1 MQTAETGRLGTMR
14 RAVVAGLCALL
25 VTPFMASPQTTS
37 YEVERIV
44 TVIVQGFKWGDA
56 QAAVDE
62 VDGKVTQE
70 LPIVNGVTARVGS
83 GDIERLREQPGIVNV
98 ERNATV
104 EFQGRPDYRTP
115 QRIQKVVRA
124 DKLWRDG
131 VTGEGVTVAIVDTG
145 VYADH
150 PDLAGRVT
158 HCEDFTHE
166 ANTEAHCA
174 DTFGHGTFM
183 AGLVAGDG
191 TSSNGDYK
199 GTAPDAEIVSIK
211 VAGYDGSTDVSHVL
225 AGIQWAV
232 AHKDIYDIDIL
243 SLSVG
248 SDSTVGTRLSP
259 LSFAVERAWASGIV
273 VVVSSGNRGPEMGT
287 VTSPADN
294 PYVITVGASND
305 ENTSNTVSDDQVPVF
320 SGRGPT
326 AEGLTK
332 PDVVSPGVSTV
343 SLRSPG
349 SYIDENFGSTA
360 RVGTS
365 YFKGTGTSMSNATVA
380 GTAAL
385 MLDRNPLL
393 IPNQVKHRLTDTAR
407 SIGTSDP
414 NLAGSGLIDAYAAAM
429 SDSLGMANQGISPST
444 GLGSLDA
451 ARGSIDVWVETPAGS
466 VALDGEVT
474 AQTSPDAID
483 PLNPLGLVA
492 YDPVQFTST
501 GWDATRWNATR
512 WNTEEWMATRW
523 NGAEFEATRW
533 NGTRWNGTRW
543 NNTDW
548 DATRWNDT
556 DWDATRW
563 NATRWNSAWYAVA
576 WD

>member
-1 MQTAETGRLGTMR
+1 MQTAGTVQLGHMR
-14 RAVVAGLCALL
+14 RALVAGLCALL
-25 VTPFMASPQTTS
+25 VVPFMASPQTAAQ
-37 YEVERIV
+37 EVDRLV

-56 QAAVDE
+56 HAAVTE
-62 VDGKVTQE
+62 VDGKITQD
-70 LPIVNGVTARVGS
+70 LPIVNGVSARVRTS
-83 GDIERLREQPGIVNV
+83 DIEVLRRQPGIVNV
-98 ERNATV
+98 ERNAKV
-104 EFQGRPDYRTP
+104 EFQGRPDFRLP
-115 QRIQKVVRA
+115 NRVQRVVRA
-124 DKLWRDG
+124 DKLWNQG
-131 VTGEGVTVAIVDTG
+131 VTGDGVTVAIVDTG
-145 VYADH
+145 VYAGH
-150 PDLAGRVT
+150 PDLAGRVI
-158 HCEDFTHE
+158 HCEDFSHE
-166 ANTEAHCA
+166 RNTEAHCQ

-183 AGLVAGDG
+183 AGLVAGNG
-191 TSSNGDYK
+191 ASSHGFFT
-199 GTAPDAEIVSIK
+199 GAAPEADIVSIK
-211 VAGYDGSTDVSHVL
+211 AAGFDGSTDVTNVL

-232 AHKDIYDIDIL
+232 AHKDVYDIDVL

-259 LSFAVERAWASGIV
+259 LSFAVERAWAAGIV
-273 VVVSSGNRGPEMGT
+273 VVVSAGNRGPEMGT

-294 PYVITVGASND
+294 PYVITVGSSND
-305 ENTSNTVSDDQVPVF
+305 ETSPNSINDDKVPVF

-326 AEGLTK
+326 AEGLSK

-349 SYIDENFGSTA
+349 SYIDQNFGYTA
-360 RVGTS
+360 AIGNH
-365 YFKGTGTSMSNATVA
+365 YFKGTGTSMSTATVA
-380 GTAAL
+380 GSVAQ
-385 MLDRNPLL
+385 MLDKNPLL
-393 IPNQVKHRLTDTAR
+393 TPDQVKARLMETAR
-407 SIGTSDP
+407 PIATTDP
-414 NLAGSGLIDAYAAAM
+414 NLAGKGLIDVYAAAM
-429 SDSLGMANQGISPST
+429 SNSLSLANQGIPMST
-444 GLGSLDA
+444 GLGSIDA

-466 VALDGEVT
+466 MALDGEVT
-474 AQTSPDAID
+474 AQTSPDAVD
-483 PLNPLGLVA
+483 PLNPLGLVT

-501 GWDATRWNATR
+501 GWDATRWNGTR
-512 WNTEEWMATRW
+512 WNTGEWMGTRW